1 MRKIDGH
8 TTQRLRSARTLAPSS
23 RGACMVVISGQRLG
37 QCIDLHD
44 VPVVIGRAPGS
55 DFQIEHRSVSRAHC
69 KVYHDGGKFYVRDLG
84 STNKTLVNGRPAA
97 ETVLKDGD
105 LIAVG
110 ETVLKFVRRGS
121 LEARYHEALY
131 ELATVDSLTQLYNRR
146 KFRELIEECMT
157 RAVADG
163 SALALLFIDLDRF
176 KAINDRHGHLAGD
189 EVLRGIA
196 RTVREQLVKPE
207 FAGRLGGEEF
217 AIALPGATMARAQ
230 ARAETLRAAI
240 EAARTEHDGISHG
253 CTASIGV
260 SVFGSDAP
268 TVSDLMRAADLQL
281 FRAKAEG
288 RNRVCATPARTTA

>member
-1 MRKIDGH
+1 MPKLDGH
-8 TTQRLRSARTLAPSS
+8 TTQRLRSARTLAPPS

-44 VPVVIGRAPGS
+44 VPVVIGRAPAS

-84 STNKTLVNGRPAA
+84 STNKTLVNGKAVV
-97 ETVLKDGD
+97 ETTLKDGD
-105 LIAVG
+105 LVAVG

-146 KFRELIEECMT
+146 KFRELLEQSMS
-157 RAVADG
+157 RAHADDAG
-163 SALALLFIDLDRF
+163 LAVLFVDLDRF
-176 KAINDRHGHLAGD
+176 KAINDGHGHLAGD
-189 EVLRGIA
+189 EVLRTVA
-196 RTVREQLVKPE
+196 AVVRESLAKPDY
-207 FAGRLGGEEF
+207 AGRLGGEEF
-217 AIALPGATMARAQ
+217 AVVLHGATRDSALARGEA
-230 ARAETLRAAI
+230 LRAAI
-240 EAARTEHDGISHG
+240 EAARTTHDAHVHQ

-260 SVFGSDAP
+260 ALRGPEAP

-288 RNRVCATPARTTA
+288 RNRVCLKP

>member
-1 MRKIDGH
+1 VKAKLDGH

-23 RGACMVVISGQRLG
+23 RGACMVVIAGSRLG

-69 KVYHDGGKFYVRDLG
+69 KVFHDAGKFYVRDLG
-84 STNKTLVNGRPAA
+84 STNKTLVNGKPVA
-97 ETVLKDGD
+97 ETALKNGD
-105 LIAVG
+105 LVAIG

-131 ELATVDSLTQLYNRR
+131 ELATIDSLTQLYNRR
-146 KFRELIEECMT
+146 KFRELLEESMT
-157 RAVADG
+157 RALTENKP
-163 SALALLFIDLDRF
+163 LALMFVDLDRF
-176 KAINDRHGHLAGD
+176 KAINDGHGHLAGD
-189 EVLRGIA
+189 EVLRTIS
-196 RTVREQLVKPE
+196 RVLREALEKPAY
-207 FAGRLGGEEF
+207 AGRLGGEEF
-217 AIALPGATMARAQ
+217 AIALPGADLAGAL

-240 EAARTEHDGISHG
+240 EAARTAHDGHEHA

-260 SVFGSDAP
+260 SVRAPDVP

-288 RNRVCATPARTTA
+288 RNRVCAKPPGP

>member
-1 MRKIDGH
+1 MAKIDGN

-23 RGACMVVISGQRLG
+23 RGACMVVISGNRLG

-69 KVYHDGGKFYVRDLG
+69 KVYHEAGRFYVRDLG
-84 STNKTLVNGRPAA
+84 STNKTLVNGRPVS
-97 ETVLKDGD
+97 EGMLKDGD
-105 LIAVG
+105 LVAVG
-110 ETVLKFVRRGS
+110 ETVLKFVLRGS

-146 KFRELIEECMT
+146 KFRELLEECMT
-157 RAVADG
+157 RAVAERLP
-163 SALALLFIDLDRF
+163 LALLFIDLDRF
-176 KAINDRHGHLAGD
+176 KVINDSCGHLAGD
-189 EVLRGIA
+189 EVLRGVA
-196 RTVREQLVKPE
+196 RVVREQLEKPE

-217 AIALPGATMARAQ
+217 AIALPGATLAHARARGE
-230 ARAETLRAAI
+230 ALRAAI
-240 EAARTEHDGISHG
+240 EAARTEHEGTAHA

-260 SVFGSDAP
+260 AVHGKESP

-288 RNRVCATPARTTA
+288 RNRVCAAV

>member
-1 MRKIDGH
+1 
-8 TTQRLRSARTLAPSS
+8 
-23 RGACMVVISGQRLG
+23 MVVISGNRLG

-69 KVYHDGGKFYVRDLG
+69 KVYHDAGKFYVRDLG
-84 STNKTLVNGRPAA
+84 STNKTLINGKPTA
-97 ETVLKDGD
+97 ETALKDGD

-146 KFRELIEECMT
+146 KFRELIEECMS
-157 RAVADG
+157 RANADG
-163 SALALLFIDLDRF
+163 TPLALLFIDLDRF
-176 KAINDRHGHLAGD
+176 KAINDGHGHLAGD
-189 EVLRGIA
+189 EVLRGVA

-217 AIALPGATMARAQ
+217 AIALPGATMAQAEVRAQ
-230 ARAETLRAAI
+230 TLRAAI
-240 EAARTEHDGISHG
+240 EATRTAHDGICHG

-260 SVFGSDAP
+260 SVLGRDAP
-268 TVSDLMRAADLQL
+268 NVSDLMRAADLQL

-288 RNRVCATPARTTA
+288 RNRVCATPARPPA